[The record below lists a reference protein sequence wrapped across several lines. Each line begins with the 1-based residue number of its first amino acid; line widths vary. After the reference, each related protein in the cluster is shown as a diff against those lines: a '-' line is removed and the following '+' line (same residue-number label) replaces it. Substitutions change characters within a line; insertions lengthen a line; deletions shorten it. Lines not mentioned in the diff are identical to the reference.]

1 MHSCRIYNSISV
13 KREYSLQKLCW
24 LERSLGHT
32 YRGRVDVSYQTTLL
46 HKIKYRDS
54 ANEVPGDNQ
63 GWYILLCRSEFAS
76 LVWYGKPM
84 PCSQH
89 LHIQF
94 IILWETKACWG
105 AFASPH
111 PSLGQKAF
119 CLRFLL
125 TTTRTIQIMMR
136 TKKRCIGPGHLPGS
150 FCPRVEEGHRG
161 QSGGKGGRSA
171 RFGLLWTDGR
181 HGFMIE
187 K

>member
-1 MHSCRIYNSISV
+1 MTSSNRIWSNLESRESFWLQCIRSEFIIGF
-13 KREYSLQKLCW
+13 KFKIEYSLQKLCW
-24 LERSLGHT
+24 LKTSLGHT
-32 YRGRVDVSYQTTLL
+32 YRGRVDMSYQTTLL

-63 GWYILLCRSEFAS
+63 GWHILVCRSEFAS

-111 PSLGQKAF
+111 PSLGEVA
-119 CLRFLL
+119 
-125 TTTRTIQIMMR
+125 
-136 TKKRCIGPGHLPGS
+136 
-150 FCPRVEEGHRG
+150 
-161 QSGGKGGRSA
+161 
-171 RFGLLWTDGR
+171 GLLSEVPS
-181 HGFMIE
+181 HHN
-187 K
+187 